1 MKYAGV
7 LLKVDCIPDDDIL
20 CENNQQQSKQIYE
33 SVALCPSIKKSIGN
47 NLNHNH
53 HKQPSNIFKRF
64 KYFKL
69 FFIFINNRTNIQ
81 IYKKK
86 STRFCTQLLTI

>member
-33 SVALCPSIKKSIGN
+33 SVALCPSIKK
-47 NLNHNH
+47 
-53 HKQPSNIFKRF
+53 
-64 KYFKL
+64 KYW
-69 FFIFINNRTNIQ
+69 
-81 IYKKK
+81 
-86 STRFCTQLLTI
+86 